1 MRLNGGTTRRVTP
14 RGPVR
19 QPEHL
24 RSSELAVFFKAKTKG
39 NEGTL
44 EQIENNNVHE
54 AHLLSTEA

>member
-24 RSSELAVFFKAKTKG
+24 RSSELAVFKAKTKG
-39 NEGTL
+39 SEGTL
-44 EQIENNNVHE
+44 EQIENNNVYE
-54 AHLLSTEA
+54 FHLRSTEA

>member
-24 RSSELAVFFKAKTKG
+24 RSSELIAFKAKTKG

-54 AHLLSTEA
+54 AHLRSTEA